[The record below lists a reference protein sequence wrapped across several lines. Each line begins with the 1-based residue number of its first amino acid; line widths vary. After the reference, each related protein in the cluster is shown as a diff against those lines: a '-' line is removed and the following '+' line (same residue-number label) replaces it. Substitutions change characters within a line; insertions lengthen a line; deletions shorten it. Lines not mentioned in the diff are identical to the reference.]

1 MLPLI
6 REGKG
11 AKLSEPAGPPQ
22 PCVSQRFPFVALSR
36 GPCGRP
42 LRTSP
47 LTPTGFPYFPSP
59 GNCTGHPCRQV
70 RRNLKGSVGWPP
82 ETQAVMQPARSV
94 SVMGRRLI
102 YSPDG
107 ASRPAALSCECGC
120 EQ

>member
-47 LTPTGFPYFPSP
+47 LRPPAFLLVPFP
-59 GNCTGHPCRQV
+59 
-70 RRNLKGSVGWPP
+70 W
-82 ETQAVMQPARSV
+82 
-94 SVMGRRLI
+94 
-102 YSPDG
+102 
-107 ASRPAALSCECGC
+107 
-120 EQ
+120 